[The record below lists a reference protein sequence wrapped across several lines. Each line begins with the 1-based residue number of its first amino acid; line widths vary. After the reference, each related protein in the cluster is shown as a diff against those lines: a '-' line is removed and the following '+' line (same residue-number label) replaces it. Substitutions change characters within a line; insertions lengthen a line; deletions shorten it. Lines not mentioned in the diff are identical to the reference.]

1 MQIDSPAWQLKKTC
15 PCCKEGYLILHTCEN
30 CNKIVAICDE
40 VGTIF
45 NDPLN
50 ISAESISDD
59 GDRCPAC
66 KQEKTF
72 SLSKDFELINL
83 GLTTNDYE

>member
-1 MQIDSPAWQLKKTC
+1 MQIDSPAWQLKKPC
-15 PCCKEGYLILHTCEN
+15 PSCKEGYLILYTCAN

-50 ISAESISDD
+50 ISEESISDGD
-59 GDRCPAC
+59 DRCPAC

-72 SLSKDFELINL
+72 RLSKDFELLNL
-83 GLTTNDYE
+83 GLTANDYE

>member
-15 PCCKEGYLILHTCEN
+15 PCCKEGYLILYTCVN

-45 NDPLN
+45 SDPLN
-50 ISAESISDD
+50 ISEKSIPNAD
-59 GDRCPAC
+59 DRCPVC
-66 KQEKTF
+66 KQDKAF
-72 SLSKDFELINL
+72 RLSKDFELINL